1 ISKVL
6 SGFQRD
12 KNDKGFEI
20 VTVKAWDYPALIE
33 AYEKA
38 EKIARQ
44 EHIPVLLHV
53 QEVTQPQGHSTSGS
67 HERYKSVERLEW
79 EKEHDC
85 NIKMRQWII
94 ENSFATNEELTE
106 LEKEIKKEVREGKA
120 AAWKAY
126 TNEIKA
132 EQAELLGILYDF
144 TQSSSTIEKLYQN
157 LAEDRTPIRKDI
169 LSTARKALRYAT
181 LEKIQGKTAISK
193 WITYYIDKIQPKF
206 SSHLYS
212 ENSTACD

>member
-1 ISKVL
+1 
-6 SGFQRD
+6 
-12 KNDKGFEI
+12 
-20 VTVKAWDYPALIE
+20 
-33 AYEKA
+33 
-38 EKIARQ
+38 
-44 EHIPVLLHV
+44 
-53 QEVTQPQGHSTSGS
+53 
-67 HERYKSVERLEW
+67 
-79 EKEHDC
+79 
-85 NIKMRQWII
+85 
-94 ENSFATNEELTE
+94 
-106 LEKEIKKEVREGKA
+106 
-120 AAWKAY
+120 KAY

-212 ENSTACD
+212 ENSTACDIEEVLPTYNEDAELVDGRIVIRDNFDAIFNKYPEVLIFGEDAGKIGDVN